1 MDGCPTGHAGEWGS
15 RVRRVSEPPPCVGR
29 GRSVPPLARRRGAA
43 PASPGDRTDRPAQAA
58 NRSDQPRPAQTADQ
72 SGQPRQPADPAN
84 PAQPARAVGRSDQ
97 PLPSQRKGWFLAG
110 FDGKPPSL
118 GAHEGKPAKG
128 EWVDQ
133 GILLIGAAGSSKE
146 AESLSVKGSF
156 PSKPARNSYC
166 LCQARI
172 DRGRV
177 GPPRAERPGASEAPD
192 PSGGALRG
200 ARPEGSGSELEEH
213 GFVSALVWQR
223 CPRRAPPTGSKGR
236 QPSHGGRAPVARDGA
251 PCGRSLCAGR
261 DGGAGD
267 GGRGGGGRERGRE
280 PLPPLP
286 ALGLS

>member
-1 MDGCPTGHAGEWGS
+1 MRSWCLLCDCGKTSAWRVADASGTPFVRS
-15 RVRRVSEPPPCVGR
+15 RESLRPQGFLRACGGGLLCESGANPRPRP
-29 GRSVPPLARRRGAA
+29 RSLALRLSALRSRSRSLWLTSPRPRP
-43 PASPGDRTDRPAQAA
+43 PASA
-58 NRSDQPRPAQTADQ
+58 PRP
-72 SGQPRQPADPAN
+72 GQPRRPISPTN
-84 PAQPARAVGRSDQ
+84 PAQPAKGR
-97 PLPSQRKGWFLAG
+97 LVAG

-156 PSKPARNSYC
+156 PSKPARNSDC

-213 GFVSALVWQR
+213 GFVSTLV
-223 CPRRAPPTGSKGR
+223 
-236 QPSHGGRAPVARDGA
+236 
-251 PCGRSLCAGR
+251 
-261 DGGAGD
+261 
-267 GGRGGGGRERGRE
+267 
-280 PLPPLP
+280 
-286 ALGLS
+286 